1 MRAKQ
6 KPRARR
12 ARRSGAK
19 EKKFTSSKVILAQS
33 KRKGK
38 PRSIPLAKLSA
49 RSNAARDRSLHVL
62 AAMREDPS
70 LSLPHAA
77 KLNGVKPK
85 TVQKYFPD
93 AFVKRDGKLRVT
105 KSDRYPETLYLPDS
119 KGNPVA
125 LPTRSWK
132 ARQAAGKFLR
142 DVGRFY
148 RGDRNALQAWHG
160 KKIAGVELVTDER
173 AILAIEPAL
182 SDFSL
187 YRTFHS

>member
-6 KPRARR
+6 KPRVRR

-19 EKKFTSSKVILAQS
+19 EKKPSKVSLPRS
-33 KRKGK
+33 KRTGK
-38 PRSIPLAKLSA
+38 SRSIPLAQLSA

-62 AAMREDPS
+62 ATMREDPS

-77 KLNGVKPK
+77 KLNGVKPE
-85 TVQKYFPD
+85 TVKKYFPD

-105 KSDRYPETLYLPDS
+105 KSDRYPETLYLPDAQ
-119 KGNPVA
+119 GNPVA

-160 KKIAGVELVTDER
+160 KTIAGLELVTDER